1 MPPVTRGFS
10 SSLLVPGLRQ
20 IYVETGKEVPLDFE
34 QVVNVSDMEW
44 NPITDGQYTGLG
56 TMPEKPEGSQF
67 RTDRPIAGGTKVYTA
82 VPYGFAFEVTW
93 EMWRD
98 ERFGL
103 MEEMTRELRR
113 SSMQRLNVSGWAA
126 INNAFSTSYAGF
138 EASKSLCS
146 TSHVGLDGVT
156 RTNRPSVDIGL
167 SVTAIQ
173 GATTRFMNMT
183 NERNLPLMLSPDVL
197 VLNPAQRFTA
207 REILGSSGAPYQA
220 ANEIN
225 SLVQEDLRYIITRYK
240 TSTTSWLMLA
250 KKGQHD
256 INFFYR
262 DRPMYDSWDDP
273 TTKNAVFAVYQR
285 HTDSEYGSWK
295 GTDGSTG

>member
-1 MPPVTRGFS
+1 
-10 SSLLVPGLRQ
+10 
-20 IYVETGKEVPLDFE
+20 
-34 QVVNVSDMEW
+34 MEW

-183 NERNLPLMLSPDVL
+183 NERNLPLLLSPDVL

-207 REILGSSGAPYQA
+207 REILGSSGAPYKA
-220 ANEIN
+220 DNEIN
-225 SLVQEDLRYIITRYK
+225 SLVQEDLRYIISRYK

-256 INFFYR
+256 LNFFYR

>member
-20 IYVETGKEVPLDFE
+20 IYVETGKEIPLDFE
-34 QVVNVSDMEW
+34 QVMNVSDMEW
-44 NPITDGQYTGLG
+44 NPITDGQISGLG

-67 RTDRPIAGGTKVYTA
+67 RTDRPIMGSTKVYTA

-98 ERFGL
+98 ERYGI

-113 SSMQRLNVSGWAA
+113 SSLQRLNISGWAV

-138 EASKSLCS
+138 DAGKSLCS

-156 RTNRPSVDIGL
+156 RSNRPSVDIGL
-167 SVTAIQ
+167 SITALQ
-173 GATTRFMNMT
+173 GSTTRFMNAT
-183 NERNLPLMLSPDVL
+183 NERNLPIHQHANIL

-207 REILGSSGAPYQA
+207 REILGSSGVPYKA
-220 ANEIN
+220 DNEIN
-225 SLVQEDLRYIITRYK
+225 SIQAEDIRYIITRYK
-240 TSTTSWLMLA
+240 TSTTSWLLLA
-250 KKGQHD
+250 DKSQHD
-256 INFFYR
+256 LNFFYR
-262 DRPMYDSWDDP
+262 DHPMYDSWDDP

-285 HTDSEYGSWK
+285 HTDSDYGSWK
-295 GTDGSTG
+295 GADGSAG